1 MKRSSTETHK
11 IANSKALHTVV
22 FAIAMI
28 SFTSLIVL
36 TAKAHHDEDMRYE
49 IQAEVKRLR
58 KVHKECSVAW
68 PYFGK
73 HYDECLKRGQV
84 KS

>member
-1 MKRSSTETHK
+1 MTHSSTETHK
-11 IANSKALHTVV
+11 IANSKALLTVV
-22 FAIAMI
+22 FVIAMI

-58 KVHKECSVAW
+58 KVHKDCSVAW

>member
-1 MKRSSTETHK
+1 MNLLATATVSIFLLVLALFVPL
-11 IANSKALHTVV
+11 IA
-22 FAIAMI
+22 
-28 SFTSLIVL
+28 L
-36 TAKAHHDEDMRYE
+36 TAKIHNDEDMRYE
-49 IQAEVKRLR
+49 RQAEVKRLR

-73 HYDECLKRGQV
+73 HFDECLKRGQV

>member
-1 MKRSSTETHK
+1 MDLMIKPTAIR
-11 IANSKALHTVV
+11 LHIFV
-22 FAIAMI
+22 IAMI
-28 SFTSLIVL
+28 AFTSLIVL

-84 KS
+84 TS

>member
-1 MKRSSTETHK
+1 MTHSSTETDK
-11 IANSKALHTVV
+11 IANTKALLTVV
-22 FAIAMI
+22 FVIAMI

>member
-1 MKRSSTETHK
+1 MNRSSTETHR
-11 IANSKALHTVV
+11 IANSKALHIVV

-28 SFTSLIVL
+28 LFTSLIVL
-36 TAKAHHDEDMRYE
+36 TAKTHHNEDMRYE

>member
-1 MKRSSTETHK
+1 MR
-11 IANSKALHTVV
+11 AARHTVV
-22 FAIAMI
+22 FVIAMI

-58 KVHKECSVAW
+58 KAHKECSAAW
-68 PYFGK
+68 PRFGK
-73 HYDECLKRGQV
+73 NYDECLEIGQV
-84 KS
+84 DL

>member
-1 MKRSSTETHK
+1 LGT
-11 IANSKALHTVV
+11 AGHTVV
-22 FAIAMI
+22 FVMAMI

-36 TAKAHHDEDMRYE
+36 TAKAHYDEDMRYE